1 MVAVFRSMERGLTIS
16 VSQEK
21 KVSLRFR
28 LWTSRPRA
36 QIIFVSRSRALMS
49 AYVRISK
56 IRTFA
61 RQGPRDLETKII
73 SGRGRVVHER
83 NRRFTGSFHFSACRR
98 CRDLVCRTATH
109 GKNFFLKRRK
119 TVWKF
124 QFNTYEALRRAE
136 KSSKSDEKN
145 RLG

>member
-98 CRDLVCRTATH
+98 CRTLCAEPRPMAKTFYARGAKRTHILRLV
-109 GKNFFLKRRK
+109 RK
-119 TVWKF
+119 K
-124 QFNTYEALRRAE
+124 
-136 KSSKSDEKN
+136 K
-145 RLG
+145 